1 MVLFGRLNSLL
12 GIFFIPIVQVWGQ
25 TVHLTPLETPY
36 FPTNQT
42 AFFPDHLTSSLAL
55 NTSELIDFPTFR
67 GIQELQVQLVDGG
80 PTWKFLVEKRTTRM
94 HAFVGL
100 TKNHSARIS
109 LYRYQVD
116 TLDIHLITGILHD
129 SNNGFWY
136 EVKPNVDGVALVT
149 VVTDAEMTPFAE
161 PVLPPLTHQS
171 SGEAGATTSVYS
183 SIKATMYQEARR
195 LLGGYLPSLFVE
207 DGYDKPAKEQESYVD
222 IMVAWTYGSEC
233 IKSNLP
239 ANCTVTPTTRQNMML
254 AVHFFLHETNTA
266 FSNSGLNLEL
276 RLARGQRVQYQEST
290 FAQAL
295 KDLKNGNIPTVR
307 RNRKEYKADLVML
320 LMDRTGDQPETGIAY
335 NNYDHINADFMYSV
349 VAAQFTSIWYL
360 PAHELGHNFGCSHD
374 RGTVDMCHDEEKS
387 SYGYRD
393 PNERFRTIMSY
404 PLPTRQCDRFSSER
418 SFLLQEQQRSTPI
431 IPYFSNNRKEGRY
444 DGNLLG
450 GAANNCAG
458 QIERVQ
464 KKIAKLF

>member
-1 MVLFGRLNSLL
+1 
-12 GIFFIPIVQVWGQ
+12 
-25 TVHLTPLETPY
+25 
-36 FPTNQT
+36 
-42 AFFPDHLTSSLAL
+42 
-55 NTSELIDFPTFR
+55 
-67 GIQELQVQLVDGG
+67 
-80 PTWKFLVEKRTTRM
+80 M

-109 LYRYQVD
+109 LYRYEVES
-116 TLDIHLITGILHD
+116 LDIDLITGTLHD
-129 SNNGFWY
+129 NNNGFWY
-136 EVKPNVDGVALVT
+136 EVKPNVDGVNLLT
-149 VVTDAEMTPFAE
+149 VVTDAEMTPLAE
-161 PVLPPLTHQS
+161 PVLPPLTSQPNAL
-171 SGEAGATTSVYS
+171 AGATTGMYT
-183 SIKATMYQEARR
+183 SIGVRMYQEARR
-195 LLGGYLPSLFVE
+195 LLGGYLPFIFPEE
-207 DGYDKPAKEQESYVD
+207 DSGGYDKPTNEQESYVD

-239 ANCTVTPTTRQNMML
+239 ANCTVNPTTRQNMML
-254 AVHFFLHETNTA
+254 SIHFFLHETNTA

-276 RLARGQRVQYQEST
+276 RLAHGQRVQYQEST

-295 KDLKNGNIPTVR
+295 KDLKDGKIPTVQK
-307 RNRKEYKADLVML
+307 NRKEYKADLVML

-349 VAAQFTSIWYL
+349 VATQMTSIWYL

-374 RGTVDMCHDEEKS
+374 RGTVDMCHDTEKS

-418 SFLLQEQQRSTPI
+418 SFLLQEQRRATPLV
-431 IPYFSNNRKEGRY
+431 PYFSNNRKEGRY

-450 GAANNCAG
+450 GAANNCAA

-464 KKIAKLF
+464 NKIAKLF